1 MKIGIII
8 SQTEPETVWNAFRF
22 ANVSLDKKHGVNVFL
37 IGKGV
42 ECEEIRN
49 EQFNV
54 KEQVEKFLAKG
65 GKIFACGT
73 CLRSRHKE
81 GSPICPLSTMQDLL
95 NIVEQ
100 SDRIISF

>member
-22 ANVSLDKKHGVNVFL
+22 CNFSLNKKHDVRVFL

-42 ECEEIRN
+42 ECEEIKD

-54 KEQVEKFLAKG
+54 KEQMDKFLDQG
-65 GKIFACGT
+65 GEIFACGT
-73 CLRSRHKE
+73 CLKSRHKE
-81 GSPICPLSTMQDLL
+81 GSLVCPLSTMQDLM

-100 SDRIISF
+100 SDKIISF

>member
-22 ANVSLDKKHGVNVFL
+22 ANVPLDKEHGVNVFL

-42 ECEEIRN
+42 ECEEIRDK
-49 EQFNV
+49 QFNV

>member
-8 SQTEPETVWNAFRF
+8 SQAEPETAWNAFRF
-22 ANVSLDKKHGVNVFL
+22 GNFSLDKKHGVNVFL

-42 ECEEIRN
+42 ECEEARN

-54 KEQVEKFLAKG
+54 NEQVEKFLAKG

-73 CLRSRHKE
+73 CLRSRGKE
-81 GSPICPLSTMQDLL
+81 GSPVCPLSTMQDLM
-95 NIVEQ
+95 NMVEK

>member
-8 SQTEPETVWNAFRF
+8 SQAEPETAWNAFRF
-22 ANVSLDKKHGVNVFL
+22 GNFSLDKKHGVNVFL

-42 ECEEIRN
+42 ECEEARN

-54 KEQVEKFLAKG
+54 NEQAEKFLAKG

-73 CLRSRHKE
+73 CLRSRGKE
-81 GSPICPLSTMQDLL
+81 GSPVCPLSTMQDLL

>member
-42 ECEEIRN
+42 EYEEIRN

-54 KEQVEKFLAKG
+54 KEQVEK
-65 GKIFACGT
+65 
-73 CLRSRHKE
+73 
-81 GSPICPLSTMQDLL
+81 
-95 NIVEQ
+95 

>member
-8 SQTEPETVWNAFRF
+8 SQAEPETAWNAFRF
-22 ANVSLDKKHGVNVFL
+22 GNFSLDKKHGVNVFL

-42 ECEEIRN
+42 ECEEARN

-54 KEQVEKFLAKG
+54 NEQAEKFLAKG

-73 CLRSRHKE
+73 CLRSRGKE
-81 GSPICPLSTMQDLL
+81 GSPVCPLSTMQDLM
-95 NIVEQ
+95 NMVEK